1 MLNEPLVILAN
12 GSFPTHPIPLQ
23 SLQEAQTIICC
34 DGAAESLVSFGKTPD
49 YIIGDLDSISENL
62 KEQFREIII
71 SKPDQNENDLRKA
84 ITFAEENGC
93 TSLNIL
99 GASGKR
105 EDHLLAN
112 VFTVLEFA
120 PHIKL
125 TMQSDSGMFRRISG
139 FEEISSFSG
148 QQISLFCKNS
158 DISMTTTNLKYNLIN
173 SNLTN
178 LYCGSLNESVS
189 DIFTIELSHG
199 SLLLFQSYS

>member
-84 ITFAEENGC
+84 ITFA
-93 TSLNIL
+93 
-99 GASGKR
+99 
-105 EDHLLAN
+105 
-112 VFTVLEFA
+112 
-120 PHIKL
+120 
-125 TMQSDSGMFRRISG
+125 
-139 FEEISSFSG
+139 
-148 QQISLFCKNS
+148 
-158 DISMTTTNLKYNLIN
+158 
-173 SNLTN
+173 
-178 LYCGSLNESVS
+178 
-189 DIFTIELSHG
+189 
-199 SLLLFQSYS
+199 